1 MSHSLLGFLILVL
14 YFVLPC
20 NSDAGSFRLPSIPLQ
35 QPTTLWQRGWNRAQ
49 GTWHMAH
56 GTWHVLLAKGSC
68 SATGILLHV
77 KVERG
82 LIM

>member
-1 MSHSLLGFLILVL
+1 MSHSLLGFLILAL
-14 YFVLPC
+14 YCTSMQLRRRIV
-20 NSDAGSFRLPSIPLQ
+20 
-35 QPTTLWQRGWNRAQ
+35 PTPEHPFAAANNPVAAWLEQ

-82 LIM
+82 GG